1 SSCPKNIRPQHGNIM
16 VQLSYA
22 GYCMDSQH
30 NKFGCADYAGHL
42 LP

>member
-1 SSCPKNIRPQHGNIM
+1 M

-42 LP
+42 L